1 MLGFI
6 LFNVIIIAMAY
17 AMYVMDKC
25 AREEKI
31 ERNRER
37 NRERH
42 KPEWTDY
49 SI

>member
-6 LFNVIIIAMAY
+6 LFNVLIIAMAY
-17 AMYVMDKC
+17 AMYTMEKC

-31 ERNRER
+31 QRNRER
-37 NRERH
+37 NKEQN
-42 KPEWTDY
+42 KQDSNDY